1 MKKPLIF
8 VTNDDGYDAKGI
20 EFLISVMK
28 ELGDVK
34 VVAPEYPMSGTG
46 HAVTGREP
54 IRLRKLF
61 SENGIEK
68 FACTGTPVD
77 CVKLGE
83 QMILGR
89 KPDLMVSGINH
100 GSNAAV
106 NVIYSG
112 TMAAA
117 IESSIGGV
125 PSIGFSLLNYRHDAD
140 FSHCRKYVKMIAE
153 KVLQNGL
160 PQDTCLNVNIPNQSE
175 NEIKGIKVCRQARS
189 RWIEDYEKRT
199 DPYKKEYFW
208 LRGHFELLE
217 DDPETDEWAL
227 RNNYV
232 SVVPIHFDMTAHQNI
247 KAIKDWELDA

>member
-1 MKKPLIF
+1 MSKPLIF

-20 EFLISVMK
+20 DFLTELMR

-34 VVAPEYPMSGTG
+34 VVAPEDPMSGTG

-54 IRLRKLF
+54 IRLRKIY
-61 SENGIEK
+61 SENGFEK
-68 FACTGTPVD
+68 YACSGTPVD

-83 QMILGR
+83 QMVLGR

-106 NVIYSG
+106 NIVYSG

-117 IESSIGGV
+117 LESTIGGV
-125 PSIGFSLLNYRHDAD
+125 PSIGFSLLNHSHKAD
-140 FSHCRKYVKMIAE
+140 FKHCKKYIMAIVQ
-153 KVLQNGL
+153 KVLEKGL
-160 PQDTCLNVNIPNQSE
+160 PQDTCLNVNIPNIPE
-175 NEIKGIKVCRQARS
+175 KDIKGIKICRQARS

-199 DPYKKEYFW
+199 DPAKKEYFW

-217 DDPETDEWAL
+217 DDPATDEWAL
-227 RNNYV
+227 KNNYV

-247 KAIKDWELDA
+247 EAIKELKFDA